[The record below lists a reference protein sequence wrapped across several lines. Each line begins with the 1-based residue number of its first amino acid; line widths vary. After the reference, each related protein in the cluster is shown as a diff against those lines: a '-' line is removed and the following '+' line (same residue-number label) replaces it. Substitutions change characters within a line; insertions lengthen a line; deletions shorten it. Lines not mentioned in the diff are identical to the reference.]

1 MFKYNEL
8 SDLLT
13 GELVTPIK
21 KTPEGVLCIDKD
33 GNQVIYSISNF
44 DFNKSP
50 EERIFIV
57 EDSSDDS
64 SDDIIPDDS
73 SDDSS
78 DDIPANDSSD
88 DSSEEDEPVN
98 NQSETNKSHW
108 VTDPYVRFWLAKR
121 MGIPQK
127 SFRSMLVWEE

>member
-1 MFKYNEL
+1 MFKYNEF

-50 EERIFIV
+50 DERIFIV
-57 EDSSDDS
+57 
-64 SDDIIPDDS
+64 DDS

-78 DDIPANDSSD
+78 NDTQVTDSSDVSD
-88 DSSEEDEPVN
+88 DSSEDSSID
-98 NQSETNKSHW
+98 NQSDANKSHW
-108 VTDPYVRFWLAKR
+108 VTDPYIRFWLAKK

>member
-13 GELVTPIK
+13 GELVTPVK
-21 KTPEGVLCIDKD
+21 KIPEGVLCIDKD

-57 EDSSDDS
+57 
-64 SDDIIPDDS
+64 
-73 SDDSS
+73 DDSS
-78 DDIPANDSSD
+78 DDIPVIDSSD
-88 DSSEEDEPVN
+88 DSNDSSEDN
-98 NQSETNKSHW
+98 SIDNQSDANKSHW
-108 VTDPYVRFWLAKR
+108 VTDPYIRFWLAKK